1 MGTLKSPQN
10 RDTSLKEVSMPGSL
24 DPDAVDTDMIVDNS
38 SSDEL
43 RHGKDNKTK
52 KRKIPEDRAN
62 PKKLNKERKVQSKA
76 EKGKSKQNSR
86 HAGAANAALNK
97 LHGLGDRAYDLY
109 CYINDDV
116 TAVTA
121 GKDLRFSLQ
130 PLRIAEALLHID
142 LGIHSETKEQAGI
155 KINKFKKNKDDKF
168 FTVEVKVSNED
179 QLKKLLSLSTIGNF
193 KVKCSENL
201 NKNCIRGTFRDF
213 KDEFE
218 DETDKDILDYFKT
231 KGVADIMKVERLGKS
246 KTITVSF
253 RGQDLPTK
261 IELGVKHFDLEPF
274 IDKPRRC
281 FRCNSYEHSKFTCRN
296 DYSCYRCGLQY
307 KTAEEHTPKDCKEV
321 PNCVHCKLEHMT
333 GNGKC
338 EVEKKE
344 MKWKKLMVE
353 MGITRRDAKIRY
365 PSGER
370 EPFSVVASKSPP
382 FSLPLNFA
390 SQPVFSESSTDVRPA
405 SGDQDVISSL
415 LQQNREILTRFN
427 RVEAFID
434 RVKKDIPADNE
445 EKPVSQDDN
454 GMAELKAQ
462 FAELSRKQKITDATV
477 FRLQNDIAKKDET
490 IRELEETVNKQN
502 RTIAAQK
509 ATLESCDV
517 LAAASDAQK
526 ELFDSNV
533 KLKCDNDLLRKVKLN
548 SDEKIKRIGENNE
561 HLQQQ
566 VKQLK
571 TELQTIR
578 EFKFSNTIIDKA
590 LPPDKSNTSATLDH
604 DPFD

>member
-1 MGTLKSPQN
+1 MGTPKSPQN
-10 RDTSLKEVSMPGSL
+10 RDTSLKDVSIPESNDPEV
-24 DPDAVDTDMIVDNS
+24 VDTKMIVDNS
-38 SSDEL
+38 SSDESS
-43 RHGKDNKTK
+43 HGKDKRTK
-52 KRKIPEDRAN
+52 KRKILEDKAN
-62 PKKLNKERKVQSKA
+62 PKKLNKERKVHNKA

-116 TAVTA
+116 TDVSA

-130 PLRIAEALLHID
+130 PLRIAEALLHND
-142 LGIHSETKEQAGI
+142 LGIHSETKEQTGI

-168 FTVEVKVSNED
+168 FTVEVKVSNEE
-179 QLKKLLSLSTIGNF
+179 QLGKLLSLSTIGTF

-201 NKNCIRGTFRDF
+201 NKNCIKGTFRDH

-218 DETDKDILDYFKT
+218 DETDKDIFEYFKK
-231 KGVADIMKVERLGKS
+231 KGVKDIMKAERLGKS

-253 RGQDLPTK
+253 RGQDLPK
-261 IELGVKHFDLEPF
+261 RIELGVKHFDLEPF

-307 KTAEEHTPKDCKEV
+307 KSTDAHTPKECKEV
-321 PNCVHCKLEHMT
+321 PKCVHCKLEHMT

-390 SQPVFSESSTDVRPA
+390 SQPVFPESSTDVRPT
-405 SGDQDVISSL
+405 SGDRDVISTL
-415 LQQNREILTRFN
+415 LQQNNEILTRLN
-427 RVEAFID
+427 RFEALVD
-434 RVKKDIPADNE
+434 RAEKDIPADNT

-454 GMAELKAQ
+454 GLAELKAQ
-462 FAELSRKQKITDATV
+462 IAELSRKQRVTDAKV
-477 FRLQNDIAKKDET
+477 CRLQNDIAKKDET
-490 IRELEETVNKQN
+490 IRELEETVTTQS
-502 RTIAAQK
+502 RTIFAQK
-509 ATLESCDV
+509 ATLESCKV

-526 ELFDSNV
+526 ELLDSNV
-533 KLKCDNDLLRKVKLN
+533 KLKCDNDLLRTVNKK

-561 HLQQQ
+561 QLQEQ
-566 VKQLK
+566 VNKLK
-571 TELQTIR
+571 TELQTIK
-578 EFKFSNTIIDKA
+578 EFKLGNIKA
-590 LPPDKSNTSATLDH
+590 LPPDKTNTSENPDTDLYS
-604 DPFD
+604 